1 MPPKTPQKKKQIIN
15 IYVLENRVETRMMQ
29 SRASYVLYGRITGKS
44 NNKVQIVRSN
54 VQVFYT
60 FISLLV
66 FYRHVV
72 YITILS

>member
-1 MPPKTPQKKKQIIN
+1 MPPKKKQIIN

-29 SRASYVLYGRITGKS
+29 SRALYVLYGRITGKS
-44 NNKVQIVRSN
+44 NNKVQIVRSD
-54 VQVFYT
+54 VQAFYM